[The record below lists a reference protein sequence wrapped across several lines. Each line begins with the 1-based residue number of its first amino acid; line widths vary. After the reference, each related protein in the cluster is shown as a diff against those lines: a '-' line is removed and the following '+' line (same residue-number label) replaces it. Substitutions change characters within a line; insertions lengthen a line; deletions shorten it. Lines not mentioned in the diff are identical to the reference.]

1 MGMDVI
7 YADGSVSTF
16 HDGGGSFHEGSGI
29 TRLRLLSARSA
40 LATYIKW
47 EGQMQLTRNGHRM
60 AVINVIE
67 PLSGK
72 TFSTPSGKVTMKSCR
87 LALVE
92 CERLLAELEGNA
104 VILEVE

>member
-16 HDGGGSFHEGSGI
+16 HADGGSFHEGSGI
-29 TRLRLLSARSA
+29 TRLRLITARSA
-40 LATYIKW
+40 LKVYLKSD
-47 EGQMQLTRNGHRM
+47 GQWQLTRDGHRH
-60 AVINVIE
+60 AVLNVIE

-72 TFSTPSGKVTMKSCR
+72 KFSTPSGKVTQKSCR
-87 LALVE
+87 LALME
-92 CERLLAELEGNA
+92 ADRLLAKLEGNA

>member
-16 HDGGGSFHEGSGI
+16 HEDGGSFHEGSGI
-29 TRLRLLSARSA
+29 TRLRLITARSA
-40 LATYIKW
+40 LKVYLKSD
-47 EGQMQLTRNGHRM
+47 GQWQLTRDGHRH
-60 AVINVIE
+60 AVLNIIE

-72 TFSTPSGKVTMKSCR
+72 MFATPTGKVTKASCR
-87 LALVE
+87 KALVE